1 MSQPGLSRAE
11 LVNGQIYASLAAAG
25 FSLKAIFVKLAYATH
40 TVDAISL
47 LAIRMLLAVPAF
59 LLLAHISR
67 GAGSAMTG
75 RHWRW
80 VVALGLVGYYF
91 ASLFDFVGLQYI
103 SAGLERL
110 ILFTY
115 PTLVLLIEAA
125 MQRKR
130 IPGAVRAAMALTY
143 FGLVL
148 AFSHDLHHQGDQA
161 AVLIGAGWV
170 FLSSL
175 SYASYMLGTGNLV
188 KQIGSTRLAGYTGT
202 VASLF
207 VIGQFA
213 LTRDIASLW
222 RLPLP
227 VWGWGAAMALFSTV
241 LPIWLAAKAVEKLG
255 ASHTAAIG
263 TLGPAVTILLGWI
276 ILHEPFSWAQ
286 VAGMACVIGGVVW
299 LGKAKQVA
307 SAAHGKPVLAVAEKP
322 LSAGE
327 VGR

>member
-1 MSQPGLSRAE
+1 MSQVGLTRAE
-11 LVNGQIYASLAAAG
+11 IVNGQILAGLAAAG
-25 FSLKAIFVKLAYATH
+25 FSLKAIFVKLAYATQA
-40 TVDAISL
+40 VDAITL
-47 LAIRMLLAVPAF
+47 LTLRMLLAVPAF
-59 LLLAHISR
+59 LLLAHASR
-67 GAGSAMTG
+67 GNGAQLTG
-75 RHWRW
+75 QQWRW
-80 VVALGLVGYYF
+80 IVALGLVGFYLS
-91 ASLFDFVGLQYI
+91 SLFDFVGLQYI

-115 PTLVLLIEAA
+115 PTLVLLIESL
-125 MQRKR
+125 MLRRR
-130 IPGAVRAAMALTY
+130 IHGVVRAAMALTY

-148 AFSHDLHHQGDQA
+148 AFGHDLHHQGDQA

-188 KQIGSTRLAGYTGT
+188 KHIGSMRLAGYTGT
-202 VASLF
+202 VASLL

-222 RLPLP
+222 RLPSA

-241 LPIWLAAKAVEKLG
+241 LPIWLAARAIERLG

-263 TLGPAVTILLGWI
+263 TLGPAITILLGWL
-276 ILHEPFSWAQ
+276 ILNEPFSWAQ

-299 LGKAKQVA
+299 LGKAKQAAAPKPAVPPV
-307 SAAHGKPVLAVAEKP
+307 SAALEEH
-322 LSAGE
+322 
-327 VGR
+327 